1 MRTKLATFLLALILL
16 FSMSIP
22 ALAYE
27 VNVTGGYASCPY
39 SFRPHYSF
47 STTFKDAMGNGAKAW
62 ESAGKGVLAQKST
75 YTNALTTYPKSD
87 GYNNIT
93 MISTTADYL
102 AQCSWWTSNNEITE
116 ADINFN
122 PAYSW
127 SSNPTSGQYDI
138 HTFSSNDSVLLFL
151 VANDHG
157 SYYIA
162 GVNQGAYFKSVTKST
177 DAIQYER
184 QNRLG
189 FGPET
194 FMLADMLEYIEN

>member
-1 MRTKLATFLLALILL
+1 M
-16 FSMSIP
+16 P
-22 ALAYE
+22 
-27 VNVTGGYASCPY
+27 P
-39 SFRPHYSF
+39 SF
-47 STTFKDAMGNGAKAW
+47 SSK
-62 ESAGKGVLAQKST
+62 
-75 YTNALTTYPKSD
+75 
-87 GYNNIT
+87 
-93 MISTTADYL
+93 
-102 AQCSWWTSNNEITE
+102 
-116 ADINFN
+116 
-122 PAYSW
+122 
-127 SSNPTSGQYDI
+127 
-138 HTFSSNDSVLLFL
+138 DSVLLFL